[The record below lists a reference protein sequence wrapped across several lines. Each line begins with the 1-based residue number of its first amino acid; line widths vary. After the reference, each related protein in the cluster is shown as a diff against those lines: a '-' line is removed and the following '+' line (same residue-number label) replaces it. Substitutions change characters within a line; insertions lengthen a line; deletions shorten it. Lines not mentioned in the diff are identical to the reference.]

1 MPNTTGGTAMA
12 GAVDRLSRASDDQD
26 LHEMILRWRSPVTTA
41 VSGRPGAG
49 KSSVIT
55 ALTDQ
60 AALMDQAPL
69 MDRAIPMHL
78 ADLSAPVEMHGVD
91 DPRCSRPVL
100 DHDVLFHVVAR
111 TISAADRE
119 VLGERG
125 DRDTLVVVGRTD
137 LGMDAPDYARVDDA
151 TELARWW
158 SSAVERVLR
167 RRDVD
172 LARDVERLAAGAVDA
187 RVAVETFLREAAV
200 ADLRRGARS

>member
-1 MPNTTGGTAMA
+1 MPNISGGTTMA

-26 LHEMILRWRSPVTTA
+26 LHEMIRRWRAPVTTA

-60 AALMDQAPL
+60 AAL

-172 LARDVERLAAGAVDA
+172 LARDVERLVAGAVDA